1 MRELTIEWRHYDKEG
16 ATCVRCS
23 ATGQSLDEV
32 VAALREELAPRGIR
46 IAFTETKLTEEQ
58 IPESNLILFNGIPLE
73 ELLAGANFSENACPS
88 CSCLTGTESSC
99 RTVEFEGKFYEEIP
113 ADLIRR
119 AAYIALGLHQG

>member
-32 VAALREELAPRGIR
+32 VAALREELAPRGVR
-46 IAFTETKLTEEQ
+46 IVFTETRLTEEQ

-73 ELLAGANFSENACPS
+73 EILTGAKASENSCSS
-88 CSCLTGTESSC
+88 CSCLAGAETSC
-99 RTVEFEGKFYEEIP
+99 RTVEFEGATYEEIP
-113 ADLIRR
+113 ADLIRT
-119 AAYIALGLHQG
+119 AAYKALGL

>member
-32 VAALREELAPRGIR
+32 VAALREELAPRGVR
-46 IAFTETKLTEEQ
+46 IVFTETRLTEEQ
-58 IPESNLILFNGIPLE
+58 LPESNLILFNGISLE
-73 ELLAGANFSENACPS
+73 EILAGAKAAENFCPS
-88 CSCLTGTESSC
+88 CSCLAGSETSC
-99 RTVEFEGKFYEEIP
+99 RTVEFEGTTYEEIP

-119 AAYIALGLHQG
+119 ATFKALGLH